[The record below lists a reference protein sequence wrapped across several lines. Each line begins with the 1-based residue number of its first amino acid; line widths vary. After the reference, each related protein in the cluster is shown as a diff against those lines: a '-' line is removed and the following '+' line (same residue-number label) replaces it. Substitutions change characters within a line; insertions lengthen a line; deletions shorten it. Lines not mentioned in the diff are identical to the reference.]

1 MYCSLILSWL
11 PPLVFSVLVE
21 NGVDAKWGMTFMG
34 SFILLAAILLRL
46 GAGTWDEILHE
57 SGRSDLSEQERSEP
71 TESTTLESAV
81 EEAGNKEASCE

>member
-57 SGRSDLSEQERSEP
+57 SGRSDLSEQEP
-71 TESTTLESAV
+71 TESTTPESAV

>member
-1 MYCSLILSWL
+1 M
-11 PPLVFSVLVE
+11 FSVLVE

-71 TESTTLESAV
+71 TESTTPESAV